1 MKARFEVTWT
11 ATGERQFQLKTDKG
25 EVILQSEAYKT
36 LQGCINGIASCQ
48 DHAPYERFYV
58 RSRRG
63 ASVGFQLRAAN
74 NRVLGRGPSRGAA
87 EHSEADI
94 AAIKKYAPSAEI
106 RDKTR

>member
-1 MKARFEVTWT
+1 MRARFEITWT
-11 ATGERQFQLKTDKG
+11 AMGVRQFQLKTAKG

-36 LQGCINGIASCQ
+36 LLGCINGIASCQ

-58 RSRRG
+58 RSRGGDR
-63 ASVGFQLRAAN
+63 VGFQLRAAN
-74 NRVLGRGPSRGAA
+74 NKVLGHGPSRSAA